1 MRRDYIMNK
10 LIVEKIYIFSPSEKK
25 AKVIELSEGTNI
37 ITSSRIDG
45 NKKGKSVVL
54 KTIYHTLG
62 ADCKFDDQWQ
72 DSNKVYILKLKINDN
87 IYYMYRQS
95 RMFKFVNQN
104 FEMMFQAIDRKILAQ
119 ELEKILNFAV
129 KLPNR
134 SEDKLEIT
142 PPVYNYLLNYVDQD
156 GMNCTKFSSFNQ
168 LEQYAKYK
176 ENALYYHLGIF
187 NDEYYNIIKELEK
200 RNENKKIAQQ
210 KKDVIENMLN
220 IILNNLNNMDY
231 CKNLETLKLET
242 EKYKYSKIIQKLNS
256 IKNKIINLKN
266 DKEDLILT
274 LNELKESTKK
284 TDKEI
289 KEIINHT
296 CPFCNSK
303 VENNIEISIKKYNEK
318 EDLYLI
324 SSELEIN
331 LTKINSELEMKQ
343 KEYES
348 ILYNLKEYEEKL
360 NLNNQ
365 EIDDI
370 LKYKGFNEM
379 KEKLLI
385 DSEDV
390 DKELN
395 ILEKEIKE
403 YNKKKKEYEELKKDV
418 NNEYFNLMHND
429 KIKFN
434 LKEIE
439 DTKLDNI
446 GKNYTVGGSSRSIAT
461 IVWYMNL
468 LKLKYKYNKNAIH
481 FPLVLDS
488 PQNTELDDIRKN
500 GLIDYIF
507 DNINNQSQLIISLL
521 GYNSNEYNV
530 IPDKVINFDDNNTY
544 ELLNNEDFEK
554 NQEILNNFVNLDNIK
569 I

>member
-1 MRRDYIMNK
+1 MNK

-242 EKYKYSKIIQKLNS
+242 EKYKDEYSKIIQKLNS

>member
-1 MRRDYIMNK
+1 MNK

-242 EKYKYSKIIQKLNS
+242 EKYKDEYSKIIQKLNS

-318 EDLYLI
+318 EHLYLI